1 MLKADST
8 PVGIERIKIYN
19 CAAVVYLVV
28 ELFLYGCVFL
38 GGDRNNGNY
47 DSICISK
54 GGYILEMKLNALLV
68 K

>member
-1 MLKADST
+1 M
-8 PVGIERIKIYN
+8 IYN

-28 ELFLYGCVFL
+28 ELFFFFFFVWLCILRGL
-38 GGDRNNGNY
+38 DRKKEIY

-54 GGYILEMKLNALLV
+54 GGYILEIKLNALLV

>member
-1 MLKADST
+1 M
-8 PVGIERIKIYN
+8 IYN

-28 ELFLYGCVFL
+28 ELFFFVWLCILRGL
-38 GGDRNNGNY
+38 DRKKGIY

-54 GGYILEMKLNALLV
+54 GGYILEIKLNALLV

>member
-1 MLKADST
+1 VLKADST

-38 GGDRNNGNY
+38 GGR
-47 DSICISK
+47 
-54 GGYILEMKLNALLV
+54 
-68 K
+68 